1 MGWSLNNQKYV
12 KDQIGMEVSFRISL
26 LSSVSKHERSK
37 RIARHLS
44 SNAVDE
50 GGMDQTEDRRS
61 LRGVER
67 ARFVA
72 IGSGLGGLYRKTLE
86 VHEGRGTNSTSMKKQ
101 SPVKA
106 SKAFTSRAA
115 NVAIDESHFAELEWI
130 DDISKCPVYRPSKI
144 EFGDPLTY
152 LQNIAP
158 EASKYGICKINPP
171 IDASVQASVVLMKE
185 LRNFKFET
193 VVQPFRLAKWNVN
206 DKISF
211 YRRGR
216 QYTYREFEKM
226 ANKEYSACQVSCS
239 SGDSPAYMEKEF
251 WHRLACGKK
260 ETVEYGVN
268 VDGSA
273 FSSDPRDQL
282 GKSKWNLKNLSRLRK
297 SVLRLVGRVIP
308 GITDPMLYIGMPFG
322 MFAWH
327 VEDHYLYSTNY
338 HHSGAPKTW
347 YGVPGHAALQFER
360 LVHDHVY
367 SRDILSSNGEDGAF
381 EVLSE
386 KTTMFLPR
394 ILLQHHVPVY
404 KAVQV
409 PGEFVIT
416 FPRAYHAGFS
426 HGFNCGEAVNF
437 ATADWFPM
445 GELAS
450 QRYALLKK
458 IPKIS
463 YQELLCNEAM
473 LLLMSSKED
482 NSGDPS
488 TDVVSQRAVKI
499 SFVRLIRQHKQALHR
514 IKASSHASSPH
525 AQGTLLCGHCK
536 RDCYLAYN
544 MCNFCNSDPFCL
556 FHENDLLHCSCGHKR
571 TIFLRPNISAMEDA
585 AKKSEQEEGKY

>member
-1 MGWSLNNQKYV
+1 M
-12 KDQIGMEVSFRISL
+12 DRI
-26 LSSVSKHERSK
+26 
-37 RIARHLS
+37 
-44 SNAVDE
+44 
-50 GGMDQTEDRRS
+50 EDRRS

-72 IGSGLGGLYRKTLE
+72 IGSGLGGFYRKTLE
-86 VHEGRGTNSTSMKKQ
+86 VQKGRGTNSTNMKKQ

-144 EFGDPLTY
+144 EFRDPLTY
-152 LQNIAP
+152 LQNIAS
-158 EASKYGICKINPP
+158 EASKYGICKIIPP
-171 IDASVQASVVLMKE
+171 IDASVPASVVLMKE
-185 LRNFKFET
+185 LRNFKFES
-193 VVQPFRLAKWNVN
+193 VVQPFRLAKWDVN

-216 QYTYREFEKM
+216 QYTFREFEKM
-226 ANKEYSACQVSCS
+226 ANKEYSSC
-239 SGDSPAYMEKEF
+239 DSPAYMEKEF
-251 WHRLACGKK
+251 WHRLARGKK

-308 GITDPMLYIGMPFG
+308 GITDPMLYIGMQFG
-322 MFAWH
+322 VFAWH
-327 VEDHYLYSTNY
+327 VEDHYLYSINY

-360 LVHDHVY
+360 VVHDHVY

-381 EVLSE
+381 ELLSE
-386 KTTMFLPR
+386 KTTMFLPS

-404 KAVQV
+404 KTVQV

-450 QRYALLKK
+450 ERYAFLKK
-458 IPKIS
+458 IPIIS
-463 YQELLCNEAM
+463 YEELLCNEAM
-473 LLLMSSKED
+473 LLLMSSKQD

-499 SFVRLIRQHKQALHR
+499 SFVHLIRQHKQALHR
-514 IKASSHASSPH
+514 IKASSHAFSPH

-544 MCNFCNSDPFCL
+544 MCNFCNSDPLCL

-571 TIFLRPNISAMEDA
+571 TIFLRSNISAMEDA
-585 AKKSEQEEGKY
+585 AKNFEQEEGKY